1 MNFIVTHKRMTYV
14 VVTLILLNSVLMAS
28 EMYNQSETL
37 GNIQYFGNV
46 VFTVL
51 FTIEMLMSM
60 IGLGLKGYF
69 SDGFYC
75 FDCVVVVL
83 SLVELGA

>member
-75 FDCVVVVL
+75 FDYVVVVL